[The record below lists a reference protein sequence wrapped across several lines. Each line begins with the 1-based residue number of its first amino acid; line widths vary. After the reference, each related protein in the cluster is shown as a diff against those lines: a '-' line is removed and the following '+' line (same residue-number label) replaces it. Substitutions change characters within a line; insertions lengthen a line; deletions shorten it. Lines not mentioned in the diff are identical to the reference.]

1 MARGAA
7 DWVDALGGGW
17 GVLLIAWMLAALP
30 ARAGMDPHQ
39 DQDSVSTRDT
49 VVYAR
54 PTGDIDRE
62 GSYPV
67 DLLQL
72 ALVKSGRGFSLLAS
86 SGPIPQARAIHLL
99 RAGEVIDVLW
109 TVTSPEREDLLLPI
123 RIPIDRGIYGWR
135 LFLIRADDQKRF
147 DAVRTLDDLAALH
160 AGQGHDWPD
169 LPILRAAGLEVVG
182 GSSYGGLFGML
193 ARGRIDYFPRAVPE
207 VWAELQERRHLPL
220 QVEQG
225 LALHYPSAMYFFVAP
240 DNTELAQALT
250 LGLERA
256 LADGSF
262 KALFQRYFGAAIRR
276 SRLTER
282 RVFEIANP
290 QQPELRDRSDA
301 RLWFRPA
308 VR

>member
-1 MARGAA
+1 MAGGAA
-7 DWVDALGGGW
+7 WYVDALGGVCGA
-17 GVLLIAWMLAALP
+17 LLVALMCTTLP
-30 ARAGMDPHQ
+30 AQAQRDPGP
-39 DQDSVSTRDT
+39 DA

-54 PTGDIDRE
+54 PTGDVDRE

-67 DLLQL
+67 DLLRL
-72 ALVKSGRGFSLLAS
+72 ALAKSGRSLALLPSAE
-86 SGPIPQARAIHLL
+86 PIPQARAILLL

-109 TVTSPEREDLLLPI
+109 TVTSPERERLLLPI

-135 LFLIRADDQKRF
+135 LFLIRADDQARF
-147 DAVRTLDDLAALH
+147 DAVRTLSDLARLH

-169 LPILRAAGLEVVG
+169 LPILQSAGLRVMG

-207 VWAELQERRHLPL
+207 VWAELQERSALPL
-220 QVEQG
+220 RVEQR

-240 DNTELAQALT
+240 DNPALAEALK

-262 KALFQRYFGAAIRR
+262 ESLFQRYFGAAIRKA
-276 SRLTER
+276 RLSER
-282 RVFEIANP
+282 RVFEIVNP
-290 QQPELRDRSDA
+290 LLPHLDTRTDPKR
-301 RLWFRPA
+301 WFKP
-308 VR
+308 